1 METNRKRS
9 NGMKGYVQ
17 VYTGDGKGKTTA
29 AIGLAIRAAG
39 AGWRVFIGQFLKKG
53 GYSELRAL
61 DRFSDLITVEQ
72 FGTGAFVGK
81 TPSPSDFAS
90 ARDGWSRIE
99 AVLGSGE
106 YRMVILE
113 EINVAVGLGLVPLGD
128 LLALLEGRP
137 PGVEL
142 VLTGRNADPSVVER
156 ADLVTE
162 MRPVKHYYEKGVAA
176 RTGIEK

>member
-1 METNRKRS
+1 MDTDR
-9 NGMKGYVQ
+9 NGLKAYIQ

-39 AGWRVFIGQFLKKG
+39 AGWRVFIGQFLKRG
-53 GYSELRAL
+53 EYSELRAL

-81 TPSPSDFAS
+81 PPSPSDFAS
-90 ARDGWSRIE
+90 ARDGWTRTE
-99 AVLGSGE
+99 TVLGSGA

-113 EINVAVGLGLVPLGD
+113 EINVAVKLGLIPLSD
-128 LLALLEGRP
+128 LLGLLERKP
-137 PGVEL
+137 SEIEI
-142 VLTGRNADPSVVER
+142 VLTGRHADPAVVER

-162 MRPVKHYYEKGVAA
+162 MRPVRHYFDKGVAA